1 MPSSDPA
8 QPIVAGIR
16 RVVPASR
23 WTFARID
30 PGGALVSFFWSHPNG
45 QGQARLEDEFKRQR
59 VRAPIGPRI
68 AATLGPL
75 NDYASGITL
84 LFADARAHF
93 GIRTVPDTIGKHC
106 MLWNP

>member
-1 MPSSDPA
+1 MEAMPSSDPA

-59 VRAPIGPRI
+59 VRAPKRDVLGVRSPPESSPAAGARQGFGSARSRSNPR
-68 AATLGPL
+68 
-75 NDYASGITL
+75 
-84 LFADARAHF
+84 
-93 GIRTVPDTIGKHC
+93 
-106 MLWNP
+106 W